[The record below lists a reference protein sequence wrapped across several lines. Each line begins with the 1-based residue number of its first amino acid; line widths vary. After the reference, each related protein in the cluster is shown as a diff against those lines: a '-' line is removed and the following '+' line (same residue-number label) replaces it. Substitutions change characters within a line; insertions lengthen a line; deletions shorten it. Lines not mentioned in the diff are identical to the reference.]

1 MLKLYSFHI
10 QVFHLPLHGTL
21 YTEVTHH
28 LMHATSFMCKVKK
41 KFPFLASDLSN
52 SQGVPFPNFVW
63 NLPSVLY
70 YYISNS
76 H

>member
-28 LMHATSFMCKVKK
+28 LMHATSFMSKVKRK
-41 KFPFLASDLSN
+41 QAEKLKSR
-52 SQGVPFPNFVW
+52 GMKVEV
-63 NLPSVLY
+63 
-70 YYISNS
+70 
-76 H
+76 